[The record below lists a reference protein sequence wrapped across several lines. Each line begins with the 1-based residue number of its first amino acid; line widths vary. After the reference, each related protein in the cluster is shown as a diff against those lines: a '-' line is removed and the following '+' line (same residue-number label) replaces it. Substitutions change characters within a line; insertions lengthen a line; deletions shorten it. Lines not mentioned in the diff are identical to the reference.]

1 MATWLCFRAKAEE
14 EKIYLNL
21 QKTMEVAEK
30 IGGKNHG
37 FRFIQVPIGVM
48 MPEALVEN
56 WQEFDQ
62 PGGAN

>member
-1 MATWLCFRAKAEE
+1 M
-14 EKIYLNL
+14 NL

-56 WQEFDQ
+56 WQEFE
-62 PGGAN
+62 